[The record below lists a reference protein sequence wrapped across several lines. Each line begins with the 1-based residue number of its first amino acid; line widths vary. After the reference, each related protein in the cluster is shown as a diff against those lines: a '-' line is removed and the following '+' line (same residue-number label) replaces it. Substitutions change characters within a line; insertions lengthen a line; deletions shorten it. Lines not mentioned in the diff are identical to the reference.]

1 MERIPRMFEI
11 IQMLRSASRP
21 IRADELAEALEVP
34 VRTICRDVASLQAMK
49 IPVEDEAGTG
59 YVMRRG

>member
-21 IRADELAEALEVP
+21 VRADELAEALEVP

-49 IPVEDEAGTG
+49 IPVEGEAGTG

>member
-49 IPVEDEAGTG
+49 IPVEGEAGIG

>member
-21 IRADELAEALEVP
+21 VRADELAEALEVP

-49 IPVEDEAGTG
+49 IPIEGEAGIG